1 MVSYP
6 FGGTLYWDYTI
17 LRSDTEPR
25 DPLFSHHHRTSH
37 VHPNVLN
44 ENVNQILIKTV
55 IKKMNFCTLCTEP
68 SIIGTYKLLGTY
80 NTYLF
85 AYTH

>member
-6 FGGTLYWDYTI
+6 FGGTQYWDYTI

-44 ENVNQILIKTV
+44 ENVNK
-55 IKKMNFCTLCTEP
+55 F
-68 SIIGTYKLLGTY
+68 
-80 NTYLF
+80 
-85 AYTH
+85 